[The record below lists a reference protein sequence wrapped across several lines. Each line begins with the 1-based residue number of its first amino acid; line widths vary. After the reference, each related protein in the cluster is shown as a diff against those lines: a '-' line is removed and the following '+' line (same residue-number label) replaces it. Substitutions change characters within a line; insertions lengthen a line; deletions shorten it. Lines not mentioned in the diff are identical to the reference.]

1 MSGGTPQEWF
11 YGLPAITRFFLV
23 AVVGTTC
30 ACSFHIANPA
40 SLALVWPSVIHKFEI
55 WRVFSNFIFFGTFSF
70 PTLLQIYMLVQYSG
84 RYEADPFNTGAG
96 GTSADY
102 AWMLAIG
109 ASTLAFF
116 GFLFS
121 VPFLGQCLSF
131 MILYVWTKKNPG
143 QQASFFGF
151 PVQTLYLVC
160 ACSMHLLPL
169 LFFSFPEYLLLLN
182 SLPRSG

>member
-131 MILYVWTKKNPG
+131 MILSKKEE
-143 QQASFFGF
+143 
-151 PVQTLYLVC
+151 T
-160 ACSMHLLPL
+160 
-169 LFFSFPEYLLLLN
+169 
-182 SLPRSG
+182 